1 MEIYSIVS
9 GKVVCLEDVSD
20 PVFSEKMAG
29 DGVGIIPDSSIICSP
44 VDGVVSMLFPT
55 KHAIGIHC
63 QDNTDILIHIGID
76 TVELEGNGFQLHVTD
91 GELVKKGQKL
101 MTVDLKLLKEKG
113 YNSVTSIFVTNSKEM
128 KEVVPVAKDKIKA
141 GDPLIRVESNVN

>member
-1 MEIYSIVS
+1 MEIYSTVS

-76 TVELEGNGFQLHVTD
+76 TVELEGKPFITK
-91 GELVKKGQKL
+91 VKKGDQ
-101 MTVDLKLLKEKG
+101 V
-113 YNSVTSIFVTNSKEM
+113 
-128 KEVVPVAKDKIKA
+128 KIE
-141 GDPLIRVESNVN
+141 DPLIQADFKAIKNAGYDITTLLLVVNKKVEIIKKSGYVETGEYILESQ

>member
-76 TVELEGNGFQLHVTD
+76 TVELEGKPFIAK
-91 GELVKKGQKL
+91 VKKGDQ
-101 MTVDLKLLKEKG
+101 V
-113 YNSVTSIFVTNSKEM
+113 
-128 KEVVPVAKDKIKA
+128 KIE
-141 GDPLIRVESNVN
+141 DPLIQVDFKAIQNAGYDITTLLLVVNKKIEIIKKSGYIETGEYILESQ

>member
-1 MEIYSIVS
+1 MEIYSTVS

-76 TVELEGNGFQLHVTD
+76 TVEFEGKPFITK
-91 GELVKKGQKL
+91 VKKGDQ
-101 MTVDLKLLKEKG
+101 V
-113 YNSVTSIFVTNSKEM
+113 
-128 KEVVPVAKDKIKA
+128 KIE
-141 GDPLIRVESNVN
+141 DPLIQADFKAIKNAGYDITTLLLVVNKKVEIIKKSGYVETGEYILESQ

>member
-76 TVELEGNGFQLHVTD
+76 TVELEGKPFIAK
-91 GELVKKGQKL
+91 VKKGDQ
-101 MTVDLKLLKEKG
+101 V
-113 YNSVTSIFVTNSKEM
+113 
-128 KEVVPVAKDKIKA
+128 KIE
-141 GDPLIRVESNVN
+141 DPLIQVDFKAIQNAGYDITTLLLVVNKKIEIIKRILYNQPI

>member
-76 TVELEGNGFQLHVTD
+76 TVELEGKPFIAK
-91 GELVKKGQKL
+91 VKKGDR
-101 MTVDLKLLKEKG
+101 V
-113 YNSVTSIFVTNSKEM
+113 
-128 KEVVPVAKDKIKA
+128 KIE
-141 GDPLIRVESNVN
+141 DPLIRVDFKAIQNAGYDITTLLLVVNKKVEIIKKSGYVETGEYILESQ

>member
-1 MEIYSIVS
+1 MKIYSIVS

-63 QDNTDILIHIGID
+63 QYNTDILIHIGID
-76 TVELEGNGFQLHVTD
+76 TVELEGKPFIAK
-91 GELVKKGQKL
+91 VKKGDQ
-101 MTVDLKLLKEKG
+101 V
-113 YNSVTSIFVTNSKEM
+113 
-128 KEVVPVAKDKIKA
+128 KIE
-141 GDPLIRVESNVN
+141 DPLIRVDFKAIQNAGYDITTLLLVVNKKVEIIKKFGYVETGEYILESQ

>member
-1 MEIYSIVS
+1 
-9 GKVVCLEDVSD
+9 
-20 PVFSEKMAG
+20 MAG

-76 TVELEGNGFQLHVTD
+76 TVELEGKPFIAK
-91 GELVKKGQKL
+91 VKKGDQ
-101 MTVDLKLLKEKG
+101 V
-113 YNSVTSIFVTNSKEM
+113 
-128 KEVVPVAKDKIKA
+128 KIE
-141 GDPLIRVESNVN
+141 DPLIRVDFKAIQNAGYDITTLLLVVNKKVEIIKKFGYVETGEYILESQ

>member
-76 TVELEGNGFQLHVTD
+76 TVELEGKPFIAK
-91 GELVKKGQKL
+91 VKKGDQVKIEDSL
-101 MTVDLKLLKEKG
+101 IQVDFKAIQNAGYDITTLLLVVNKKIEIIKKSG
-113 YNSVTSIFVTNSKEM
+113 Y
-128 KEVVPVAKDKIKA
+128 
-141 GDPLIRVESNVN
+141 VETGEYILESQ

>member
-1 MEIYSIVS
+1 MEIYSTVS

-76 TVELEGNGFQLHVTD
+76 TVELEGKPFITK
-91 GELVKKGQKL
+91 VKKGDQ
-101 MTVDLKLLKEKG
+101 V
-113 YNSVTSIFVTNSKEM
+113 
-128 KEVVPVAKDKIKA
+128 KIE
-141 GDPLIRVESNVN
+141 DPLIQADFKAIKNAGYDITTLLLVVNKKVEIKKKSGYVETGEYILESQ

>member
-1 MEIYSIVS
+1 MKIYSIVS

-76 TVELEGNGFQLHVTD
+76 TVELEGKPFIAK
-91 GELVKKGQKL
+91 VKKGDQVKIE
-101 MTVDLKLLKEKG
+101 DL
-113 YNSVTSIFVTNSKEM
+113 
-128 KEVVPVAKDKIKA
+128 
-141 GDPLIRVESNVN
+141 LIRVDFKAIQNAGYDITTLLLVVNKKVEIIKKFGYVETGEYILESQ

>member
-76 TVELEGNGFQLHVTD
+76 TVELEGKPFIAK
-91 GELVKKGQKL
+91 VKKGDQ
-101 MTVDLKLLKEKG
+101 V
-113 YNSVTSIFVTNSKEM
+113 
-128 KEVVPVAKDKIKA
+128 KIE
-141 GDPLIRVESNVN
+141 DPLIQVDFKAIQNAGYDITTLLLVVNKKIEIIKKSGYVETGEYILESQ